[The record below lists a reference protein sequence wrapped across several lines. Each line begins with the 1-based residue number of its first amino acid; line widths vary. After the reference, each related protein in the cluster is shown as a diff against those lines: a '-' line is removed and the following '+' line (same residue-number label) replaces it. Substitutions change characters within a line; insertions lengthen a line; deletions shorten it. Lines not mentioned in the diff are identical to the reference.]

1 MGRPVKHRSGPLF
14 LLRTSLGTDEPLTQT
29 ELSRLIDVPFD
40 SLQSAESGRTSR
52 RGTSRAMLQKIRL
65 HTGCLWDE
73 PTRNW
78 LFDRRLIEQ
87 GVPFG
92 QHFVPV
98 TPELLSRYQAIKAS
112 RLRPD
117 QREHDVF
124 LFQAWVAEL
133 FKRAPDKHWLLLS
146 ARFSDFIEQ
155 TLRDPDLRLGD
166 PVEFFSR
173 VSEENRDFL
182 DAMNRESLKRLPLRE
197 VISRTLS
204 DAERAI
210 SLLGADSEAGR
221 KAIKMRDEAM
231 ETLKTLPADSPSTK
245 KRQKSRKS

>member
-1 MGRPVKHRSGPLF
+1 VKHRSGPLF
-14 LLRTSLGTDEPLTQT
+14 LLRQSLGGNEPITQT
-29 ELSRLIDVPFD
+29 ELSQLIDVPFD

-52 RGTSRAMLQKIRL
+52 RGISRAILQKIRL

-73 PTRNW
+73 PTRGW
-78 LFDRRLIEQ
+78 LFDRRLVEQ
-87 GVPFG
+87 GVPLG
-92 QHFVPV
+92 RHFIPV
-98 TPELLSRYQAIKAS
+98 TPELFSRYQAIKAS
-112 RLRPD
+112 PLRTD

-133 FKRAPDKHWLLLS
+133 FKRTPDKHWVLLS

-173 VSEENRDFL
+173 VSEENRDL
-182 DAMNRESLKRLPLRE
+182 LGAMNRESLKRLSPRE
-197 VISRTLS
+197 VFSRALS

-210 SLLGADSEAGR
+210 SLLGADTPAGQAMI
-221 KAIKMRDEAM
+221 KARDEAI
-231 ETLKTLPADSPSTK
+231 EALKTLPSDLATRKADP
-245 KRQKSRKS
+245 KRRKS

>member
-1 MGRPVKHRSGPLF
+1 VKHSSGPLF
-14 LLRTSLGTDEPLTQT
+14 LLRTSLGTDAPLTQT
-29 ELSRLIDVPFD
+29 EFSRIIDVPFD

-52 RGTSRAMLQKIRL
+52 RGISRAMLQKIRL

-73 PTRNW
+73 PTRSW
-78 LFDRRLIEQ
+78 LFDRRLVEQ
-87 GVPFG
+87 CVPVG
-92 QHFVPV
+92 QCFVPV
-98 TPELLSRYQAIKAS
+98 TPELFSRYQAIKAS
-112 RLRPD
+112 PLRPD

-133 FKRAPDKHWLLLS
+133 FKRTPDKQWLLLS

-173 VSEENRDFL
+173 VSEDNRDLL
-182 DAMNRESLKRLPLRE
+182 DAMNRESLKRLSPRE
-197 VISRTLS
+197 VFSRALS

-210 SLLGADSEAGR
+210 SLLGADSEAVR
-221 KAIKMRDEAM
+221 QAIKMLDEEL
-231 ETLKTLPADSPSTK
+231 ETLKTLPAETTK
-245 KRQKSRKS
+245 KRKKRQSL